1 MEQSQVIGVLIE
13 CAESNQL
20 CEMFYR
26 KSVAREATLPRLV
39 EPYHFVTGKQD
50 TLVRCY
56 QQMPEEGWRTFML
69 HKIESVQPT
78 DFEYDPRR
86 KQSLSTA
93 EVKHS
98 YQPSSFWTE
107 PRKLYRDMICD
118 ALADGTVDALEFI
131 EIKQLIQE
139 FNLKIEDI
147 RFVHASLFS
156 RALEAIISDGFVSD
170 EEEQEI
176 RFLHRVFKKLGW
188 SIGS

>member
-1 MEQSQVIGVLIE
+1 MEQSQVVGVLIE

-20 CEMFYR
+20 CEMYYR
-26 KSVAREATLPRLV
+26 KSVARGATLPRLV

-78 DFEYDPRR
+78 DFEYAPR
-86 KQSLSTA
+86 KNQTLSTA
-93 EVKHS
+93 EVQHQ
-98 YQPSSFWTE
+98 YQPSPHWTE

-118 ALADGTVDALEFI
+118 ALADGTVDALEFV
-131 EIKQLIQE
+131 EINQLVTD
-139 FNLKIEDI
+139 FNLANEDI
-147 RFVHASLFS
+147 RFIHASLFS
-156 RALEAIISDGFVSD
+156 RALEAIVSDGFVTE

-176 RFLHRVFKKLGW
+176 RFLHRVFKRLGW
-188 SIGS
+188 TIGS